1 MKVINLLKHPYRQ
14 LNKIIWYF
22 EKQKL
27 KSVGGHCK
35 VGPHFNISGNQYI
48 SIGEDFFAG
57 EHFSIDVWDEIAK
70 RNRTTLPQLIIK
82 DHVVIT
88 DGCYISCAK
97 KITIESGVL
106 FGPNIFVT
114 DNMHGQNKRSELKIP
129 PYKRSIYSKGEVS
142 IGKNVWVG
150 RNACIMPGVTIG
162 EAAIIGANA
171 VVTHDVPPF
180 SIVGGVPAQIIKR
193 M

>member
-14 LNKIIWYF
+14 VNKIIWHF
-22 EKQKL
+22 EKQKF
-27 KSVGGHCK
+27 KSVGVHCK
-35 VGPHFNISGNQYI
+35 VGPFFKISGNQYI
-48 SIGEDFFAG
+48 SIGDDFFAG
-57 EHFSIDVWDEIAK
+57 ERFSIDVWDEIAK
-70 RNRTTLPQLIIK
+70 KNRTTLPQLIIK

-106 FGPNIFVT
+106 FGPNVFVT